1 MELVVGY
8 IEGEVV
14 IILYAAVTV
23 QIHDI
28 GTEMCGNV
36 DNGLVKLLQQRH
48 ICIRNSFG
56 QQGEANAVAG
66 YGICRTAIGQL
77 IIYTSDT
84 VGTNKADGSGTYP
97 VTIQPKT
104 GKTRYRDFLNMI
116 KLSGLKV
123 SKIRFTDLVA
133 NGSHEIFGQDLEIS
147 KSTIGGK
154 GGTDVVNLSAHINP
168 ANFLQNFIDVD
179 LAGNNLRLDET
190 TLMFMEIPANADF
203 NIEFTLA

>member
-1 MELVVGY
+1 MSELKNSLKAVASFRVTNKNANGQRVCFFPGHY
-8 IEGEVV
+8 DTAEVV
-14 IILYAAVTV
+14 QSTVTGKYLISYADPSS
-23 QIHDI
+23 I
-28 GTEMCGNV
+28 N
-36 DNGLVKLLQQRH
+36 N
-48 ICIRNSFG
+48 
-56 QQGEANAVAG
+56 AG
-66 YGICRTAIGQL
+66 YSCVQVADDYNAQNSL
-77 IIYTSDT
+77 
-84 VGTNKADGSGTYP
+84 NKADGSGTYP

-179 LAGNNLRLDET
+179 LAGNNLKLDET

-203 NIEFTLA
+203 QIEFTLVG